1 MWGDYPIFEERVTQY
16 TEGTLNIDLI
26 GNKTNRLLWEGIAVG
41 RVNENTYDNLEA
53 KINEAVAL
61 IFRHLEINK

>member
-26 GNKTNRLLWEGIAVG
+26 DNKTNRLLWEGIAVD